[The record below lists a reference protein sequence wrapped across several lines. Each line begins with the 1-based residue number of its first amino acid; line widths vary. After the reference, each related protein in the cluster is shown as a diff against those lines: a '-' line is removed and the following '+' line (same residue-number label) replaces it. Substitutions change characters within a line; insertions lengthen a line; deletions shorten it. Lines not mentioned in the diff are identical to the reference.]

1 MRRKLT
7 IVALAA
13 MMLAAGE
20 PALAQ
25 SPNFQQVQPK
35 LKIQPRINKAPIRQP
50 TIAPS
55 LATQNIQSMIPGARV
70 LKILPSSSGDF
81 IATVRID
88 NQVRKIRVDGETGAV
103 QN

>member
-1 MRRKLT
+1 
-7 IVALAA
+7 
-13 MMLAAGE
+13 
-20 PALAQ
+20 
-25 SPNFQQVQPK
+25 
-35 LKIQPRINKAPIRQP
+35 
-50 TIAPS
+50 
-55 LATQNIQSMIPGARV
+55 MIPGARV